1 MEERS
6 LFHRM
11 RQIFREEGETEEV
24 GSQAMK
30 LIRNI
35 VRYLDKDA
43 KDIMTHRR
51 DIVGIDEE
59 ETLETALKFML
70 GERFSR
76 FPVYREDIDEIIG
89 KKAVVIESIDNLQ
102 GTGKVRYQGMEWTAR
117 AEEENDRIEKDAE
130 VEIIAVKGVK
140 LIVKMKG

>member
-51 DIVGIDEE
+51 DIVGIDERKHWKLHSSLCWE
-59 ETLETALKFML
+59 NVFPD
-70 GERFSR
+70 SR
-76 FPVYREDIDEIIG
+76 YIG
-89 KKAVVIESIDNLQ
+89 
-102 GTGKVRYQGMEWTAR
+102 
-117 AEEENDRIEKDAE
+117 RI
-130 VEIIAVKGVK
+130 
-140 LIVKMKG
+140 LMRL

>member
-1 MEERS
+1 MEEGS
-6 LFHRM
+6 LFQRM
-11 RQIFREEGETEEV
+11 RQIFQEEGETEEV

-59 ETLETALKFML
+59 ETGRGTQVHAW
-70 GERFSR
+70 RAV
-76 FPVYREDIDEIIG
+76 FPFPGIQR
-89 KKAVVIESIDNLQ
+89 
-102 GTGKVRYQGMEWTAR
+102 RY
-117 AEEENDRIEKDAE
+117 
-130 VEIIAVKGVK
+130 
-140 LIVKMKG
+140 

>member
-59 ETLETALKFML
+59 VLRL
-70 GERFSR
+70 RSHIIPPVSR
-76 FPVYREDIDEIIG
+76 IVSIG
-89 KKAVVIESIDNLQ
+89 ISSQSID
-102 GTGKVRYQGMEWTAR
+102 THT
-117 AEEENDRIEKDAE
+117 I
-130 VEIIAVKGVK
+130 
-140 LIVKMKG
+140 